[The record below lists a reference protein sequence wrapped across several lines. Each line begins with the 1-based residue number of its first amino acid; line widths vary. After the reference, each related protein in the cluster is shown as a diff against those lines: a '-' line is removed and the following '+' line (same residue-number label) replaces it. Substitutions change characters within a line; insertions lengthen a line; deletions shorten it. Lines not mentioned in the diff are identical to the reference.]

1 MAVPNT
7 LLLSVRDEPRE
18 ESFQF
23 ALGGS
28 TASRKSPLHMV
39 TTSCRF
45 PFRPARDHQAE
56 QQHASRNMGFDIWPA
71 VASIVLRV
79 LTNGYRSWF
88 LALSAATIPD
98 SVHLHLRQELPR
110 QGLHQRELGEEVA
123 RYAVFDEADDGKKGG
138 MKKKTKKWW

>member
-28 TASRKSPLHMV
+28 TASRKSPLHIV

-56 QQHASRNMGFDIWPA
+56 QQHASRKMGFDIWPA
-71 VASIVLRV
+71 VVSIVPRV

-98 SVHLHLRQELPR
+98 SVHLHLRQRLPP
-110 QGLHQRELGEEVA
+110 QGLHQREVGEEA
-123 RYAVFDEADDGKKGG
+123 GRYAVVDEADDGRRVV
-138 MKKKTKKWW
+138 